1 MKTKAAV
8 QYVNGKV
15 AKIVHRFFGRKI
27 NDKIQI
33 ATEGKHP
40 RIASA
45 YVLRIKGEPDRF
57 LQMFQ
62 PHERAGKMPT
72 LASLGLA

>member
-1 MKTKAAV
+1 MKTKAAI

-15 AKIVHRFFGRKI
+15 AKIVHRFFGKQM
-27 NDKIQI
+27 NDKIQT
-33 ATEGKHP
+33 ATKGKHP

-62 PHERAGKMPT
+62 PHERAGKIPT
-72 LASLGLA
+72 LTSLGLA